1 MDKKQEIIHFQKDF
15 SLSKHKANE
24 APSLSG
30 DFIICD
36 VSIIL
41 LKATWLEIKLQF
53 SVSLTLNCDYKE
65 LFVDVA
71 ES

>member
-41 LKATWLEIKLQF
+41 LKAT
-53 SVSLTLNCDYKE
+53 
-65 LFVDVA
+65 
-71 ES
+71 